1 MCGIALIVCGVRIDL
16 SALLPIFS
24 TSSLPQAEQ
33 PLFSI
38 NDIKA
43 ALRRRGPDSLGSKK
57 VFLHS
62 MIPSSVEGQD
72 IFSLTVEEEAIKG
85 DLHYNTNSC
94 HCISSASEEPWM
106 LDNDFDK
113 PKCVAELFFLGATLQ
128 LRGINPIFQPLVDA
142 AGNILVYNGEIFGG
156 IYLSSDSNDG
166 EILMESLGKCC
177 SCSSHGQMEACH
189 GSEKGQNSVPNL
201 LSTINGPWALIYWQ
215 ASSRTIWFGR
225 DAFGRRSLLV
235 HWPTSKDSRLL
246 LTSVSPPHSID
257 KSSDH
262 GEEYGTSEMDFWE
275 ELPCGVY
282 SMRVGA
288 SNLDANMVGEVKRH
302 EWTDPILNELI
313 KWDRTSVQP
322 KPEELNVSRM
332 KFPGWQHDMLSVHS
346 TKVPYESG
354 LIQASV
360 VVPSETVLLAL
371 REAVMR
377 RTAISTMFKAA
388 KCGKIQEGHAPVAV
402 LFSGGLDSM
411 ILSALLDE
419 CLDSKYEIDL
429 LNVSFDNES
438 APDRIS
444 ARAGVKELK
453 RISPLR
459 RWKLVEIDADL
470 SKLTSEAKHVTSLI
484 NPAKTYMDLNIGLAL
499 WLAAGGDGW
508 VCEER
513 IYNSNNNYDNG
524 DYQRIKYKSEA
535 RILLVGS
542 GADEQCAGY
551 GRHRT
556 KYRNGSWLGLHEEM
570 KLDMQRIWKR
580 NLGRDDRCIAD
591 NGKEARFPFL
601 DEDVIRTLLN
611 IPLWEI
617 ADLDQPSGKGDK
629 KILREVAQLL
639 GLHEASVL
647 PKRAIQFGSRIAR
660 ESNRKNFGSNRAANQ
675 ASAGSVEIYRTS
687 SLN

>member
-62 MIPSSVEGQD
+62 KIPSSVEGQD

-85 DLHYNTNSC
+85 DLHYNANSC
-94 HCISSASEEPWM
+94 HCITFASEEPCM

-128 LRGINPIFQPLVDA
+128 LRGINPIIQPLVDA

-156 IYLSSDSNDG
+156 IYLSNDSNDG
-166 EILMESLGKCC
+166 EILMESLGNCC

-257 KSSDH
+257 KSSDQ

-288 SNLDANMVGEVKRH
+288 SKLDANMVGEVKRH

-377 RTAISTMFKAA
+377 RTAISTMFK
-388 KCGKIQEGHAPVAV
+388 
-402 LFSGGLDSM
+402 
-411 ILSALLDE
+411 
-419 CLDSKYEIDL
+419 
-429 LNVSFDNES
+429 
-438 APDRIS
+438 
-444 ARAGVKELK
+444 VKK
-453 RISPLR
+453 
-459 RWKLVEIDADL
+459 
-470 SKLTSEAKHVTSLI
+470 
-484 NPAKTYMDLNIGLAL
+484 
-499 WLAAGGDGW
+499 
-508 VCEER
+508 
-513 IYNSNNNYDNG
+513 
-524 DYQRIKYKSEA
+524 
-535 RILLVGS
+535 
-542 GADEQCAGY
+542 
-551 GRHRT
+551 
-556 KYRNGSWLGLHEEM
+556 
-570 KLDMQRIWKR
+570 
-580 NLGRDDRCIAD
+580 
-591 NGKEARFPFL
+591 
-601 DEDVIRTLLN
+601 
-611 IPLWEI
+611 
-617 ADLDQPSGKGDK
+617 
-629 KILREVAQLL
+629 
-639 GLHEASVL
+639 
-647 PKRAIQFGSRIAR
+647 
-660 ESNRKNFGSNRAANQ
+660 
-675 ASAGSVEIYRTS
+675 
-687 SLN
+687 

>member
-1 MCGIALIVCGVRIDL
+1 M
-16 SALLPIFS
+16 
-24 TSSLPQAEQ
+24 
-33 PLFSI
+33 
-38 NDIKA
+38 K
-43 ALRRRGPDSLGSKK
+43 
-57 VFLHS
+57 
-62 MIPSSVEGQD
+62 
-72 IFSLTVEEEAIKG
+72 
-85 DLHYNTNSC
+85 
-94 HCISSASEEPWM
+94 
-106 LDNDFDK
+106 
-113 PKCVAELFFLGATLQ
+113 
-128 LRGINPIFQPLVDA
+128 
-142 AGNILVYNGEIFGG
+142 
-156 IYLSSDSNDG
+156 
-166 EILMESLGKCC
+166 
-177 SCSSHGQMEACH
+177 ACH
-189 GSEKGQNSVPNL
+189 GSEQGKNYVPNL
-201 LSTINGPWALIYWQ
+201 LSTINGTW

-225 DAFGRRSLLV
+225 DAFGKRSLLV
-235 HWPTSKDSRLL
+235 HWPTSKLL

-282 SMRVGA
+282 SMQVGA
-288 SNLDANMVGEVKRH
+288 SKLDANMVGEVKRH
-302 EWTDPILNELI
+302 EWIDPILNELI
-313 KWDRTSVQP
+313 KWERTSVQP
-322 KPEELNVSRM
+322 KPKELNVSRM
-332 KFPGWQHDMLSVHS
+332 KFPGWQHDMISVHS

-360 VVPSETVLLAL
+360 LVPSETVLLAL
-371 REAVMR
+371 REVVMQ

-388 KCGKIQEGHAPVAV
+388 KCGKIQEGHTPVAV
-402 LFSGGLDSM
+402 LFSEGLNSM

-419 CLDSKYEIDL
+419 CLDPKYEIDL
-429 LNVSFDNES
+429 LNVSFDNEY

-484 NPAKTYMDLNIGLAL
+484 NPAKTYMDLNSGLAL

-508 VCEER
+508 MCEER

-542 GADEQCAGY
+542 DADEQCAGY
-551 GRHRT
+551 RRHRT
-556 KYRNGSWLGLHEEM
+556 KYINGSWLGLHEEM

-580 NLGRDDRCIAD
+580 NLGRDDRCIAN
-591 NGKEARFPFL
+591 NGKEARFPLL
-601 DEDVIRTLLN
+601 DEDVIRTLLS

-629 KILREVAQLL
+629 KFSKRLPNCLVCIKHLFCLKEQFSLVQELQGNQTERILEVIVQLTK
-639 GLHEASVL
+639 HPQEV
-647 PKRAIQFGSRIAR
+647 
-660 ESNRKNFGSNRAANQ
+660 
-675 ASAGSVEIYRTS
+675 
-687 SLN
+687 